1 MANENIYSSNTTSN
15 PNNIRKIIFN
25 AGVESSLEY
34 SNPVKN
40 RVPRIQL
47 VFSPFGL
54 PFVPIEIIGSNVGD
68 IVKSLDWR
76 KDRNNA
82 GGMLSFTLTPSTA
95 VIQQIVDILNKYS
108 GNYYSKLWGALGV
121 DLEDL
126 FKPMTLCQLWMDGYH
141 VMTGYVRSC
150 SRSSSVSNNSHEVSY
165 SITVDE
171 LGAIYDTNIVSLDTI
186 LFDGLQ
192 TNFAD
197 ALKQALELASLIKA
211 VPVDAGISALVK
223 AFTASTLA
231 TGFTLSDG
239 FPLILRL
246 LNMNAPFGA
255 MSNLSYAQNL
265 TIDNLMFELSGG
277 QSFWEYIKNL
287 IPNPWME
294 FYTES
299 GGRTITV
306 DNAIPGVMM
315 PGFSYIVSRSVP
327 YSNPLLGFVNP
338 FHWVVTQPFDL
349 NAIKMLIGG
358 DFIIITDDDIQSK
371 DIGFDS
377 SNQFTMFHTRYGA
390 GAGTNAPDNYDKP
403 IKSAGPLNPLAS
415 GGVGTFGSRDL
426 FHSINTTHFSNSP
439 TSMTFLERTFKN
451 IGCFTGQMLS
461 KPALSNLLAV
471 WFRNQSRF
479 REAKLLW

>member
-1 MANENIYSSNTTSN
+1 MANKNLYVSNTTSN

-25 AGVESSLEY
+25 AGVEASLEY
-34 SNPVKN
+34 AEPVKN
-40 RVPRIQL
+40 RVPKIQL

-54 PFVPIEIIGSNVGD
+54 PFVPIEIIGSDVGD

-82 GGMLSFTLTPSTA
+82 GGMLSFTLTPSAA

-108 GNYYSKLWGALGV
+108 GNYYSKIWGSLGV

-150 SRSSSVSNNSHEVSY
+150 ARSSSVSNTTKDVSY

-186 LFDGLQ
+186 LFDFLQ
-192 TNFAD
+192 LNT
-197 ALKQALELASLIKA
+197 
-211 VPVDAGISALVK
+211 VDAIKEELEAMALVKGVSVSEGISALVQG
-223 AFTASTLA
+223 FVGTTLA
-231 TGFTLSDG
+231 SGFTLSDG
-239 FPLILRL
+239 FPLMFRL
-246 LNMNAPFGA
+246 LNKNAPFGA

-265 TIDNLMFELSGG
+265 TIDHSMFELSGG

-306 DNAIPGVMM
+306 DNAVPGVMM

-327 YSNPLLGFVNP
+327 YSNPLLGIVCQKESVQIILCQSIWKKRVIEVFEVHQYSSEAP
-338 FHWVVTQPFDL
+338 FLRF
-349 NAIKMLIGG
+349 
-358 DFIIITDDDIQSK
+358 
-371 DIGFDS
+371 
-377 SNQFTMFHTRYGA
+377 
-390 GAGTNAPDNYDKP
+390 
-403 IKSAGPLNPLAS
+403 
-415 GGVGTFGSRDL
+415 
-426 FHSINTTHFSNSP
+426 
-439 TSMTFLERTFKN
+439 FL
-451 IGCFTGQMLS
+451 
-461 KPALSNLLAV
+461 
-471 WFRNQSRF
+471 RN
-479 REAKLLW
+479 